1 MYFGNLYD
9 SYIESNGLNIYGKK
23 LIKIPTPQYYVL
35 YNGTDEEEAV
45 KELRLSDA
53 FAKPSPM
60 GMFEWTATLINLNKG
75 KNEGY

>member
-1 MYFGNLYD
+1 MSTFRQQYITVTARAVERQGD

-45 KELRLSDA
+45 KEL
-53 FAKPSPM
+53 AK
-60 GMFEWTATLINLNKG
+60 
-75 KNEGY
+75 